1 MKQLYNA
8 SAYKRNKHFKCLLIE
23 QIATAKTGCEKME
36 AILRKKNDY
45 TSELWNDRVDIE
57 SHNHNNLEYQ

>member
-8 SAYKRNKHFKCLLIE
+8 SAYKKNKHFKCLLIE

-36 AILRKKNDY
+36 AILRKKL
-45 TSELWNDRVDIE
+45 TSELWNDRVDIKL
-57 SHNHNNLEYQ
+57 HNHTNLEYQ

>member
-8 SAYKRNKHFKCLLIE
+8 SAYKKNKHFKCLLIE

-36 AILRKKNDY
+36 AILRKKLLTKLPNY
-45 TSELWNDRVDIE
+45 GMTGLILNRTII
-57 SHNHNNLEYQ
+57 LT

>member
-8 SAYKRNKHFKCLLIE
+8 SAYKKNKHFKCLLIE

-36 AILRKKNDY
+36 AILRKKLTTLPNY
-45 TSELWNDRVDIE
+45 GMTGLILNAQS
-57 SHNHNNLEYQ
+57 Y